1 MPVFGLV
8 SFVNSCNS
16 SLLAFLS
23 NGGIVD
29 VNPSGDAYALAFN
42 KSSILLMSFW
52 YCSLRMY
59 AVFLATNNL
68 SFSILKSSGSVK
80 YDVHGFGTKTGN
92 GGIGTS

>member
-29 VNPSGDAYALAFN
+29 VKPSGDAYALAFN

-52 YCSLRMY
+52 YCSLCIY
-59 AVFLATNNL
+59 DVSSSLNNL
-68 SFSILKSSGSVK
+68 SFSVLKAARSVK
-80 YDVHGFGTKTGN
+80 RDVYGFGTNDGS